1 MADLEENESILGGEL
16 RVIEQNQL
24 LRNSEILI
32 NQTLKFQELMMMY
45 SCAIKE
51 VKTKLEVLNAE
62 LSVRYKRN
70 PIEFISSR
78 IKKPA
83 SIAKKLQK
91 KGKDINVHEIES
103 TLSDVAGVRV
113 ICSFVDDIYEIASML
128 VRQDDITLVDQKDYI
143 HEPKENGYRSL
154 HLIIEIPVF
163 FSDQKKMMRVEVQI
177 RTIAMDFWASL
188 EHQLRYKSVVNNE
201 EEINRELKECADV
214 IAATDVKML
223 NIRNKIQ
230 ENTDD
235 EETILDKMD
244 KMDFSSFY

>member
-1 MADLEENESILGGEL
+1 MADLDQNILDGEISVSNNEELIK
-16 RVIEQNQL
+16 
-24 LRNSEILI
+24 NSEVLI
-32 NQTLKFQELMMMY
+32 NQTLQFQELMMMY
-45 SCAIKE
+45 NCAIKE

-83 SIAKKLQK
+83 SIADKLQK
-91 KGKDINVHEIES
+91 KGKRVSVSEIES

-128 VRQDDITLVDQKDYI
+128 VRQDDISLVEQKDYI
-143 HEPKENGYRSL
+143 NEPKKNGYRSL

-163 FSDQKKMMRVEVQI
+163 FSDQKKFMRVEVQI

-188 EHQLRYKSVVNNE
+188 EHQLRYKHVINNE
-201 EEINRELKECADV
+201 KAITKELKECAEE
-214 IAATDVKML
+214 IAAIDVRML

-230 ENTDD
+230 ENTNEDS
-235 EETILDKMD
+235 ILDKMD
-244 KMDFSSFY
+244 KVDLSSFYQ

>member
-1 MADLEENESILGGEL
+1 MDELVENTIKDEISLINTEELMK
-16 RVIEQNQL
+16 
-24 LRNSEILI
+24 NSEILI
-32 NQTLKFQELMMMY
+32 NQTLQFQELMMMY
-45 SCAIKE
+45 DCAIKE

-83 SIAKKLQK
+83 SIVKKLQK
-91 KGKDINVHEIES
+91 KGKNIRIDEIEE

-128 VRQDDITLVDQKDYI
+128 VRQDDIILVNQKDYI
-143 HEPKENGYRSL
+143 NEPKANGYRSL

-163 FSDQKKMMRVEVQI
+163 FSDQKKMMKVEVQI

-188 EHQLRYKSVVNNE
+188 EHQLRYKQIISNE
-201 EEINRELKECADV
+201 EIITNELKECADV
-214 IAATDVKML
+214 IAATDVRML

-230 ENTDD
+230 ENSDD
-235 EETILDKMD
+235 DVDTVLDKINKVD
-244 KMDFSSFY
+244 LTSFY